1 MNRSEI
7 ASCTRARIRISLRRF
22 FLSSLFLLQS
32 LFRRHLLSHTA
43 SFSGMV
49 FDGFYATGTCYDR
62 MLLLL
67 LLLLPLVVYGLRRLV
82 SFS

>member
-7 ASCTRARIRISLRRF
+7 ASCTRARIRISLHRF
-22 FLSSLFLLQS
+22 FLFSLFLFLFQS
-32 LFRRHLLSHTA
+32 LFCRHLLPHAA

-49 FDGFYATGTCYDR
+49 FDVFYTTGIRYDR

-67 LLLLPLVVYGLRRLV
+67 LSLVVYGLRCLV
-82 SFS
+82 SFG